1 MNNMASKKIMINP
14 TFLKVDKERKKTP
27 KQHSPNLVSLE
38 SNHVKK
44 KLIGKI
50 KNFQANQQKKN
61 TQQHT
66 QKIFIADIDDVVI
79 PLTFCDFF
87 SLSKHKFSVA
97 FIIPDL

>member
-38 SNHVKK
+38 SNNVKK

-50 KNFQANQQKKN
+50 KNFQAN
-61 TQQHT
+61 
-66 QKIFIADIDDVVI
+66 
-79 PLTFCDFF
+79 
-87 SLSKHKFSVA
+87 
-97 FIIPDL
+97 